1 VFAVRAFSAA
11 AASVTVIFFALF
23 GSLFV
28 LTQYLQLVHGYSPL
42 SAGVRA
48 LPFAIAMAAV
58 SPVST
63 ILAGRLGSRVVI
75 PAGIVLMGAGLLDL
89 STAGVHTSYPPLAV
103 AVAIMGA
110 GMGLVMAPA
119 STTIMTTV
127 PAHQAGAGSAI
138 NDTIREVGGAL
149 GIAIVGSLAENV
161 YRSKLGS
168 ALATAHLPQ
177 PVSHLATSSV
187 AAADIAGKH
196 LGGAAGAQLT
206 TAAHTAFTTAMAT
219 GMRVSAVVALVAA
232 VGVAFALPARPRPGT
247 VALATPEDAALP
259 QPARE
264 PVREDS
270 TPATAVIAG

>member
-1 VFAVRAFSAA
+1 
-11 AASVTVIFFALF
+11 
-23 GSLFV
+23 
-28 LTQYLQLVHGYSPL
+28 
-42 SAGVRA
+42 
-48 LPFAIAMAAV
+48 M
-58 SPVST
+58 
-63 ILAGRLGSRVVI
+63 
-75 PAGIVLMGAGLLDL
+75 
-89 STAGVHTSYPPLAV
+89 HTSYPPLAV

-168 ALATAHLPQ
+168 ALATTHLPQ

-187 AAADIAGKH
+187 AAADIVAKH
-196 LGGAAGAQLT
+196 LGGASGAQLT
-206 TAAHTAFTTAMAT
+206 AAAHTAFTAAMAT

-232 VGVAFALPARPRPGT
+232 VGVVFALPARRRP
-247 VALATPEDAALP
+247 DAVGGPPPAGRP
-259 QPARE
+259 SPARE
-264 PVREDS
+264 DS
-270 TPATAVIAG
+270 APAAAGARG